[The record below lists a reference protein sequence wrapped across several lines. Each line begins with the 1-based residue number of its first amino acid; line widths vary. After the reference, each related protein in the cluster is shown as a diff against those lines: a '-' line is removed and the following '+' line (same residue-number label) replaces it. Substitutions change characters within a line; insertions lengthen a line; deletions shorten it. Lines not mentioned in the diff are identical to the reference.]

1 MTRKK
6 KDYSCDFV
14 SLIAYLQVNRIFAE
28 NAFDAVMHFA
38 AVAYVGEST
47 LEPLR
52 YWDFTSHQSQTIIEF
67 PYLAIII
74 LG

>member
-1 MTRKK
+1 M
-6 KDYSCDFV
+6 
-14 SLIAYLQVNRIFAE
+14 LITLHTCTPFELYIEVLVFDLTGLQVNKIFAE

-52 YWDFTSHQSQTIIEF
+52 
-67 PYLAIII
+67 
-74 LG
+74 

>member
-1 MTRKK
+1 M
-6 KDYSCDFV
+6 
-14 SLIAYLQVNRIFAE
+14 LITLHTCAPFELYIEVLVFDLIGLQVTKIFAE

-52 YWDFTSHQSQTIIEF
+52 
-67 PYLAIII
+67 
-74 LG
+74 